1 MWGIK
6 MKGAN
11 SKIAAAVSAIL
22 GGCVGYA
29 PHACSDEPSLEIVV
43 TGIRAS
49 LERAQDIKRQA
60 VGIEDAIAAED
71 LGKFPDSNIA
81 EAMQRVPGVAI
92 DRNGGEGQFVTIR
105 GFGPAFNTVLINGRP
120 IESETGGREFSFDLY
135 PSELISG
142 AEIFKTGAAHLDEG
156 GIGATVNLK
165 TARPLDLPDN
175 KVLFT
180 AQGHYEKASEKA
192 TPQAFALYSHK
203 FNDGKMGFLLSGSY
217 QDRKSQDD
225 FLTADGWLPTPVS
238 SLSLAPGGNPGGV
251 ATAFIPRS
259 PSSGRRLQERKRANI
274 QGAFQ
279 ADFSDTTRLTVDGFY
294 NDFRVASSATILES
308 YIGCP
313 SCVSNLK
320 LDPHG
325 TVLSEDVMSEVGV
338 LNRLEGRPTKT
349 YNFGANL
356 DMHLSEEF
364 QTIFDVSLSHAQ
376 APQSTKNGQAVMGFN
391 PGASTFTNDGQY
403 AYLTYSGAAQQR
415 LLDPNIAN
423 PNSYLAH
430 VAQYGDQA
438 GDGTNGDSVTADMYS
453 VRLDGIYT
461 PHDGGYLRNIRFGT
475 EYTHELKT
483 VDVIRPAFDVFCLYC
498 FFNIPVPANLIHP
511 FNTSGLLSGLPSGI
525 DRNMYTFNLADYIG
539 WQSSPGGLAA
549 RDAFLKLP
557 RGTSAAFLA
566 SQPGGFLGTKQ
577 PDSYAVTEQRLAA
590 YAESTMDGDWA
601 SVHWKFNVGE
611 RLVFTKTSAVGNQQV
626 LTGLSSTDPNA
637 TQYATTFNTAGGGFI
652 AQTNSYLKLL
662 PNLNLT
668 LDLTKQ
674 FLVRFA
680 ASQTMARPQLS
691 DLAPSLSYGDLR
703 PGALNATGGNVNLK
717 PFTST
722 NLDTSFEYYF
732 GTLNYVSVAP
742 FYKRVEDFIVTD
754 AVQKT
759 IPLTINTANNDPLIN
774 KAAGTATF
782 TVQEPVNAK
791 TATVRGLEIAGQY
804 VFDFGLGASFNAT
817 FLSSDAQIQSNS
829 GIMTAFAI
837 PGLSN
842 TKNAQVFYD
851 HGPFEVRVT
860 WNDRDAFLLYLV
872 NPKAGVEPVFTNK
885 YQQVDFRVSYHVTD
899 HWSVF
904 ADGANV
910 GNETIGE
917 HGRYTNQFILYR
929 KIGPSYDLGFRG
941 SF

>member
-1 MWGIK
+1 
-6 MKGAN
+6 MKGEN

-29 PHACSDEPSLEIVV
+29 SQAWSDEPIQEIVV
-43 TGIRAS
+43 TGIRAG
-49 LERAQDIKRQA
+49 LERAQDIKRDA

-105 GFGPAFNTVLINGRP
+105 GFGPAFNTVLLNGRP
-120 IESETGGREFSFDLY
+120 IESETGGREFSFDVY

-165 TARPLDLPDN
+165 TARPLDLPDH
-175 KVLFT
+175 KGVLT
-180 AQGHYEKASEKA
+180 AQAHRENSNGTV
-192 TPQAFALYSHK
+192 TPEVFGLYSRK
-203 FNDGKMGFLLSGSY
+203 FGDGKMGLVVSASY

-238 SLSLAPGGNPGGV
+238 ALTLAPGGNPGGV
-251 ATAFIPRS
+251 TTAFIPRS
-259 PSSGRRLQERKRANI
+259 PSSGRRLQERKRTNF
-274 QGAFQ
+274 QTAFQ
-279 ADFSDTTRLTVDGFY
+279 VDFSDTTRLTADAFY
-294 NDFRVASSATILES
+294 NSFKVTSSATMLES

-313 SCVSNLK
+313 SCVANLK
-320 LDPHG
+320 LDPNG
-325 TVLSEDVMSEVGV
+325 TVLSEDVMSEVGI
-338 LNRLEGRPTKT
+338 LNRQEGRPTQT
-349 YNFGANL
+349 YAFGLNL
-356 DMHLSEEF
+356 DMHPTDEIQSV
-364 QTIFDVSLSHAQ
+364 FDASFSHAQ
-376 APQSTKNGQAVMGFN
+376 APQSTNNGQAVMGFN

-403 AYLTYSGAAQQR
+403 SYLTYSAAAQQR
-415 LLDPNIAN
+415 LLDPNVAN

-430 VAQYGDQA
+430 VAQYGDQQ
-438 GDGTNGDSVTADMYS
+438 GDGTNGDSVTANMFSLKY
-453 VRLDGIYT
+453 DGTYT
-461 PHDGGYLRNIRFGT
+461 PHDGGLLKNIRFGG

-483 VDVIRPAFDVFCLYC
+483 VDVIRPAFDVFCMYC
-498 FFNIPVPANLIHP
+498 FFNIAVPGNLIHP
-511 FNTSGLLSGLPSGI
+511 FNTSGLLSGLPGGI
-525 DRNMYTFNLADYIG
+525 DRNLYTFNLTDYIN
-539 WQSSPGGLAA
+539 WQSSPAGLAA
-549 RDAFLKLP
+549 RDAFLGVAP
-557 RGTSAAFLA
+557 GTSAAFLA

-577 PDSYAVTEQRLAA
+577 PDSYAVTEQHFALYSEA
-590 YAESTMDGDWA
+590 TMNGNWG
-601 SVHWKFNVGE
+601 SVGWKLNAGE
-611 RLVFTKTSAVGNQQV
+611 RLVLTKTSAVGNQQD

-637 TQYATTFNTAGGGFI
+637 TQYATTFNTNGSGFI
-652 AQTNSYLKLL
+652 SQTNSYLKLL

-668 LDLTKQ
+668 LNLTKD
-674 FLVRFA
+674 FLVRFG

-717 PFTST
+717 PYTST
-722 NLDTSFEYYF
+722 NLDASFEYYF

-742 FYKRVEDFIVTD
+742 FYKNVEDFIVTD
-754 AVQKT
+754 AVQST
-759 IPLTINTANNDPLIN
+759 IPLTINTANNDPLID
-774 KAAGTATF
+774 KVAGTATF

-817 FLSSDAQIQSNS
+817 FLSSNAEIQSNS
-829 GIMTAFAI
+829 GIATAFAI

-851 HGPFEVRVT
+851 HGPFEARVT
-860 WNDRDAFLLYLV
+860 WNDRDAYLLYLV

-885 YQQVDFRVSYHVTD
+885 YQQVDFRVGYHLNTN
-899 HWSVF
+899 WSVF
-904 ADGANV
+904 VDGTNV
-910 GNETIGE
+910 NNETIGE
-917 HGRYTNQFILYR
+917 HGRYSNQFILYR
-929 KIGPSYDLGFRG
+929 RIGPSYDVGVRG